1 MNREQKAV
9 AIEEVTTQIRESE
22 AVFAVDYRGLSV
34 KQAMDL
40 RQRLTEADAS
50 FRVVKNSLTER
61 AADQAGTPGLKTLLQ
76 GPTAFA
82 FVRGDAAVAAKALAG
97 FRRETQLLEFKGG
110 TLGGDVLT
118 PEQVDSIARLPSRDV
133 LQGQFVGVLA
143 SPITGLVRGLGALIS
158 GLAVAL
164 GQIQEKGLV
173 SGEAAPVEATEPAPA
188 EEAAAPPV
196 ESAAAASDAAE
207 AVQAAETVEA
217 TPEAPSTE
225 PPAPPTD
232 TETEA
237 PPDAGASTEEEN

>member
-34 KQAMDL
+34 KQAVEL

-61 AADQAGTPGLKTLLQ
+61 AADDAGTPSLKTLLQ

-82 FVRGDAAVAAKALAG
+82 FVRGDVAVAAKALAG

-110 TLGGDVLT
+110 TLNGDALT
-118 PEQVDSIARLPSRDV
+118 AEQVDSIARLPARDV

-164 GQIQEKGLV
+164 GQIQERGLV
-173 SGEAAPVEATEPAPA
+173 SGEAAPAEAQTSEVAGPAD
-188 EEAAAPPV
+188 EAAAPPV
-196 ESAAAASDAAE
+196 ESAAAASDVAEALQAAE
-207 AVQAAETVEA
+207 AAEAAPD
-217 TPEAPSTE
+217 TPQTT
-225 PPAPPTD
+225 TD
-232 TETEA
+232 TGTGA
-237 PPDAGASTEEEN
+237 APDAGASTEEES